1 MIDIINPYVAKIL
14 ITARDGDSI
23 RAISK
28 RIALSYAWTYKWVE
42 KLVEI
47 GIMKRKGQKIKVN
60 TEDVTY
66 QAFLGLI
73 KTSLQHHLTLSDA
86 YALPHLSGLTYAFT
100 ETDAVFIWTDGGYNI
115 ARSRDNYPI
124 FIEVLDKD
132 IEQWKRFFKNVVVGV
147 TTNIEKRKGIYFVL
161 MPKKEITNIL
171 KGDVYVIPLENTVA
185 YAQKYIY
192 NFQPALEMLDQ
203 MYNLNMNVEYAEKI
217 KLKKFSKM
225 LLNQKNL
232 P

>member
-1 MIDIINPYVAKIL
+1 MSYHYSDNMIDIMNPYVAKIL
-14 ITARDGDSI
+14 ITARDGDSM

-28 RIALSYAWTYKWVE
+28 RIALSYAWTYHWIE

-47 GIMKRKGQKIKVN
+47 SIIKRKGQKIKVN
-60 TEDVTY
+60 KDDATY

-73 KTSLQHHLTLSDA
+73 KTNLQHHFNLSDA

-124 FIEVLDKD
+124 FIEVLDAD
-132 IEQWKRFFKNVVVGV
+132 IEQWKSFFENVAVNI
-147 TTNIEKRKGIYFVL
+147 TTHIEKQKGIYFVL
-161 MPKKEITNIL
+161 MPKKQITNIL
-171 KGDVYVIPLENTVA
+171 KGDVYVIPLEDTVA

-203 MYNLNMNVEYAEKI
+203 MYKLNMNVHYAE
-217 KLKKFSKM
+217 
-225 LLNQKNL
+225 NGVA
-232 P
+232 

>member
-23 RAISK
+23 RVISK
-28 RIALSYAWTYKWVE
+28 RIVLSYAWTYNWVE
-42 KLVEI
+42 KLGEI
-47 GIMKRKGQKIKVN
+47 GIIKRKGQKIKVN
-60 TEDVTY
+60 KEDITY
-66 QAFLGLI
+66 QAFFNLI
-73 KTSLQHHLTLSDA
+73 KINSQHHLNLSDA

-124 FIEVLDKD
+124 FIEVLDTD
-132 IEQWKRFFKNVVVGV
+132 IEQWKSFFENVAVNI
-147 TTNIEKRKGIYFVL
+147 TTHVEKQKGIYFVL

-171 KGDVYVIPLENTVA
+171 KGDVYVIPLEHTVA

-203 MYNLNMNVEYAEKI
+203 MYNLGINAHYAEKGVA
-217 KLKKFSKM
+217 
-225 LLNQKNL
+225 
-232 P
+232 